1 MHLSYIGFGIGS
13 VSDVQLAQRQEC
25 NFSRQV
31 HFVELHK
38 NFSTDFICI
47 HNVVEQPREMPAHQQ
62 LSSKKGKIYIKGT
75 PVKIN
80 IK

>member
-1 MHLSYIGFGIGS
+1 MHPSYVGLRIGS

-47 HNVVEQPREMPAHQQ
+47 HNVVKKSRKTSAYQQ
-62 LSSKKGKIYIKGT
+62 LAEAYPLSFH
-75 PVKIN
+75 V
-80 IK
+80 

>member
-1 MHLSYIGFGIGS
+1 MHASYVGLRIGG

-38 NFSTDFICI
+38 YFSTDFICI
-47 HNVVEQPREMPAHQQ
+47 HNVVEEPRKRPAHQ
-62 LSSKKGKIYIKGT
+62 
-75 PVKIN
+75 
-80 IK
+80 

>member
-1 MHLSYIGFGIGS
+1 MQLSYVGLRIGS

-38 NFSTDFICI
+38 YFSTDFICV
-47 HNVVEQPREMPAHQQ
+47 HNVVE
-62 LSSKKGKIYIKGT
+62 
-75 PVKIN
+75 
-80 IK
+80 